1 MEHEQRF
8 KMNFSFPGKSLT
20 GKPLLFR
27 HKNHFSL
34 SLLFINLTCDSIG
47 SYPLFHLTFLKAHF
61 CNSEPAG
68 PPPSIT

>member
-8 KMNFSFPGKSLT
+8 KMNFSFPGKSLI

-34 SLLFINLTCDSIG
+34 SPIHKPCDSIG

-68 PPPSIT
+68 LPPSIT